1 MQKIRISYNPYKM
14 KTVVLVN
21 GTNVCET
28 DDYLQFREFIETD
41 TPLQTWAEPIPY
53 KNWKGIINELA
64 TEECYDEI
72 EILFDGRKIDYE
84 DLMRACESANSKR
97 EIKLSITYKLEQE
110 YSDAKLAQNID
121 VVMQTLLS
129 KKFSDLEAKTVAES
143 ESVVEIEVEK
153 EPIIEKESVVKR
165 FMAAVKRIFVK
176 GR

>member
-72 EILFDGRKIDYE
+72 EILFDGR
-84 DLMRACESANSKR
+84 
-97 EIKLSITYKLEQE
+97 
-110 YSDAKLAQNID
+110 
-121 VVMQTLLS
+121 
-129 KKFSDLEAKTVAES
+129 
-143 ESVVEIEVEK
+143 
-153 EPIIEKESVVKR
+153 
-165 FMAAVKRIFVK
+165 
-176 GR
+176 